1 MWTFLARTVA
11 GLALLTAASPVSAAD
26 WSILKEPGTVA
37 LIRHADAPGVGDPA
51 GWRLDD
57 CRTQRNLSERGRRQ
71 ARALGVTFRA
81 NAIVPEK
88 IVASEW
94 CRAVETA
101 TLMQLGPVERQSAF
115 NNAYVLYEKRADLTR
130 AAREVLS
137 GWNGEGL
144 LVVVTHGDNIQL
156 LAGVMP
162 SQGEIVAV
170 RRDPGNPERLTVIG
184 RIKATDATGNVGSG
198 G

>member
-1 MWTFLARTVA
+1 MWMLLVRTVA
-11 GLALLTAASPVSAAD
+11 GIAILASATVAGAAD
-26 WSILKEPGTVA
+26 WSVLKAPGTIA
-37 LIRHADAPGVGDPA
+37 LIRHADAPGVGDPK

-57 CRTQRNLSERGRRQ
+57 CSTQRNLSERGRQQ
-71 ARALGVTFRA
+71 ARALGDAFRA
-81 NAIVPEK
+81 NAIAPEK

-94 CRAVETA
+94 CRTIETA

-115 NNAYVLYEKRADLTR
+115 NNAYVLYGQRADLTL
-130 AAREVLS
+130 AARQTLS

-144 LVVVTHGDNIQL
+144 LVVVTHGDNIEL

-170 RRDPGNPERLTVIG
+170 RRDPGNPDRLIVVG
-184 RIKATDATGNVGSG
+184 RIKAADATGRTG

>member
-1 MWTFLARTVA
+1 
-11 GLALLTAASPVSAAD
+11 
-26 WSILKEPGTVA
+26 
-37 LIRHADAPGVGDPA
+37 LIRHADAPGVGDPP
-51 GWRLDD
+51 GWRLGD

-71 ARALGVTFRA
+71 ARALGDAFRA

-94 CRAVETA
+94 CRTIETA

-115 NNAYVLYEKRADLTR
+115 NNAYVLSGQRADLTL
-130 AAREVLS
+130 AARQTLS

-144 LVVVTHGDNIQL
+144 LVVVTHGDNIEL

-170 RRDPGNPERLTVIG
+170 RRDPGDPERLIVVG
-184 RIKATDATGNVGSG
+184 RIKAADATGGTG

>member
-1 MWTFLARTVA
+1 MWMLLVRTVA
-11 GLALLTAASPVSAAD
+11 GIAIMASASLAGAAD
-26 WSILKEPGTVA
+26 WSVLKAPGTIA
-37 LIRHADAPGVGDPA
+37 LIRHADAPGVGDPK

-57 CRTQRNLSERGRRQ
+57 CSTQRNLSERGRQQ
-71 ARALGVTFRA
+71 ARALGDAFRA
-81 NAIVPEK
+81 KAIAPEK

-94 CRAVETA
+94 CRTIETA

-115 NNAYVLYEKRADLTR
+115 NNAYVLYGQRADLTL
-130 AAREVLS
+130 AARQTLS

-144 LVVVTHGDNIQL
+144 LVVVTHGDNIEL

-170 RRDPGNPERLTVIG
+170 RRDPGNPERLIVVG
-184 RIKATDATGNVGSG
+184 RIKAADATGRTG